1 MTVASHITQTHT
13 SRRGMH
19 MRKLTALG
27 ALLLVG
33 SFGVALSA
41 PSADVGLPVPAIT
54 TVSEAS
60 AAGLGRGGGGGE
72 GARTQVGSRTASLL
86 QNELAPLFF
95 IVVAIALAVA
105 AFQRNAGAAV
115 AILVAA
121 VVVGA
126 FLLVPDQVETFFRS
140 VYQFVL

>member
-1 MTVASHITQTHT
+1 
-13 SRRGMH
+13 

-33 SFGVALSA
+33 SFSVALSA

-54 TVSEAS
+54 TVSEAD
-60 AAGLGRGGGGGE
+60 AAIGRGSGGGE
-72 GARTQVGSRTASLL
+72 GARTQVGSRTADLL

-126 FLLVPDQVETFFRS
+126 FLLVPDQVESLYRS
-140 VYQFVL
+140 IYRFVL

>member
-1 MTVASHITQTHT
+1 
-13 SRRGMH
+13 

-33 SFGVALSA
+33 SFCAALSV

-54 TVSEAS
+54 TVSEAD
-60 AAGLGRGGGGGE
+60 AAIGRGGGGGE
-72 GARTQVGSRTASLL
+72 GARTQVGSRTANLL
-86 QNELAPLFF
+86 QTELAPLFF
-95 IVVAIALAVA
+95 IIVAIALAVA
-105 AFQRNAGAAV
+105 VFQRNAGAAV

-126 FLLVPDQVETFFRS
+126 FLLVPDQVESLYRS
-140 VYQFVL
+140 IYQFVL

>member
-1 MTVASHITQTHT
+1 
-13 SRRGMH
+13 

-33 SFGVALSA
+33 SLLAALSA

-54 TVSEAS
+54 TVSHAD
-60 AAGLGRGGGGGE
+60 AAIGRGNGGGE
-72 GARTQVGSRTASLL
+72 GAHTQVGSRTASFL

-95 IVVAIALAVA
+95 IVVAIVLAVA

-121 VVVGA
+121 VVIGA
-126 FLLVPDQVETFFRS
+126 FLLVPDQVESFYRS
-140 VYQFVL
+140 IYQFVL